1 MPQHPATGPARS
13 GTPCVA
19 CDILWLFFKLSWLA
33 RYAKRDENFVL
44 IASRLRAGQEN
55 WRTTPGHDPDSLD
68 QIVSVDSHR
77 SQTSQT
83 ARA

>member
-33 RYAKRDENFVL
+33 RYAKRDEILFSLQRIPTGIQMPIGTMKKNARPIISPAL
-44 IASRLRAGQEN
+44 
-55 WRTTPGHDPDSLD
+55 SLD
-68 QIVSVDSHR
+68 YMPLQC
-77 SQTSQT
+77 
-83 ARA
+83 